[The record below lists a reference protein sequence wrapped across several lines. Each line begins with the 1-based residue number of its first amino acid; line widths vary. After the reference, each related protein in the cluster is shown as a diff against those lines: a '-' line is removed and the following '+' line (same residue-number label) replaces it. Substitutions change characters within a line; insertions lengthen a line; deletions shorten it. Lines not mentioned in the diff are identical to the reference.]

1 MRIQHSIIIPA
12 YNEANRIANT
22 LEEIAAY
29 LEMDAGQ
36 SAGWEVIVVCDG
48 CSDNTAQVAGA
59 FKDRLPL
66 RILAYCDN
74 RGKGY
79 AVRRGV
85 AASVGSMVT
94 FMDADGSTPVREL
107 ERLAKPILGNLADI
121 VIGSRQ
127 AEGANVVIGQSVC
140 RRILGRAF
148 SLHTRLALGLD
159 LHDTQCGFKVFRGDV
174 ARALFAT
181 LRLDGFAFDLEL
193 LAEARERRLRVQER
207 GVEWRERP
215 GSTVHPVRD
224 GVRMLRA
231 AWEIRSQLRS
241 RRRLGQG
248 YLSLPSEHSESFY
261 GRCPT

>member
-1 MRIQHSIIIPA
+1 MRIKYSIIIPA
-12 YNEANRIANT
+12 YNEAGRIANT
-22 LEEIAAY
+22 LEEVSAY
-29 LEMDAGQ
+29 LETGVRQ
-36 SAGWEVIVVCDG
+36 SSGWEVIVVCDG
-48 CSDNTAQVAGA
+48 CSDNTAQVVGA

-66 RILAYCDN
+66 RLLAYRDN

-85 AASVGSMVT
+85 AESVGNVVT

-107 ERLAKPILGNLADI
+107 DRLAKPILQDQADI
-121 VIGSRQ
+121 VIGSRHV
-127 AEGANVVIGQSVC
+127 ENANVVFGQSVC

-174 ARALFAT
+174 ARALFAG

-215 GSTVHPVRD
+215 GSTVHPVHD

-231 AWEIRSQLRS
+231 AWEIRSRLRS
-241 RRRLGQG
+241 RRRFGQG
-248 YLSLPSEHSESFY
+248 YLPLPSVHSKGLCE
-261 GRCPT
+261 RCPT